1 MMKPIAIATLTCFT
15 LVGSVL
21 YTEVQASPRETNIKQ
36 EVIRT
41 INPTLNRAKN
51 LARQAA
57 EQQNG
62 GLGQYRAEA
71 AMHGPA
77 AGTPHEFN
85 ADGSITFTFTGG
97 FPGSTT
103 PTVESIVTV
112 DPTDWVVTID
122 CNGPIGSCIR

>member
-1 MMKPIAIATLTCFT
+1 MMKLSAIATLTCFV
-15 LVGSVL
+15 LMGAL
-21 YTEVQASPRETNIKQ
+21 YTGVQASPLATGMKQ
-36 EVIRT
+36 EVTRT
-41 INPTLNRAKN
+41 TNPTLNRAKN

-62 GLGQYRAEA
+62 GLSQYRAEP

-77 AGTPHEFN
+77 GETPYEFN

-112 DPTDWVVTID
+112 DPTNWVVTID